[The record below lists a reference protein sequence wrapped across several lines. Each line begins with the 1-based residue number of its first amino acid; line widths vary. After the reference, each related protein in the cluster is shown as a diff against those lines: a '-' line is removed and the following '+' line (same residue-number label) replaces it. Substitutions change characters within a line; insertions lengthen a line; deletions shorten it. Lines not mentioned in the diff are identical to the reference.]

1 MKNRCKSKKK
11 KSFLPFAGAG
21 VAGVVPLDGGMGVVG
36 TTTGGSNDTTTRASI
51 SRSAFRSV

>member
-21 VAGVVPLDGGMGVVG
+21 VVPLDGGIGVVG